1 MIRVTVWNEHR
12 HEQQDPAI
20 AAVYPQGIHGQIA
33 SFLQTAGFITRT
45 ATLDEPEHGL
55 TQAVLNETDVL
66 IWWGHI
72 AHHEVADS
80 VVERIQQRVLKGMG
94 LIVLHSGHMS
104 KIFKK
109 LMGTSC
115 DLKWREAKEQERI
128 FVIDPTHDI
137 VKGIPESFMLEK
149 EEMYGEHFD
158 IPAPDE
164 TLLLSWFAGGNVFR
178 SGITYKRGNGR
189 IFYFQPGHE
198 SYPTY
203 YHPHIQTII
212 CNGVTYCAPRGNS
225 YPVYGN
231 EKNIYPITGAII

>member
-33 SFLQTAGFITRT
+33 SFLQNELRSPEMRRLMQLPGMRVRDAYRLAHYDENLRT
-45 ATLDEPEHGL
+45 AA
-55 TQAVLNETDVL
+55 QAVEQ
-66 IWWGHI
+66 G
-72 AHHEVADS
+72 

-115 DLKWREAKEQERI
+115 DLKWREAEEQERI

>member
-1 MIRVTVWNEHR
+1 MIRVTVWNEYR
-12 HEQQDPAI
+12 HEQQEPHI
-20 AAVYPQGIHGQIA
+20 AAVYPHGIHSQIA
-33 SFLQTAGFITRT
+33 QFLQTAGFSTRT

-55 TQAVLNETDVL
+55 TESVLNETDVL

-72 AHHEVADS
+72 AHKEVDDKI
-80 VVERIQQRVLKGMG
+80 VERVQQRVLHGMG

-104 KIFKK
+104 KIFMK

-115 DLKWREAKEQERI
+115 DLKWREADEKERL
-128 FVIDPTHDI
+128 FVIDPAHEI
-137 VKGIPESFMLEK
+137 ARGIPESFVLEK

-158 IPAPDE
+158 IPTPDE
-164 TLLLSWFAGGNVFR
+164 TVFLSWFEGGNVFR

-203 YHPHIQTII
+203 YNEIVQKII
-212 CNGVTYCAPRGNS
+212 CNGVEYCCPRNKN

-231 EKNIYPITGAII
+231 DKNLFPIQGAVK